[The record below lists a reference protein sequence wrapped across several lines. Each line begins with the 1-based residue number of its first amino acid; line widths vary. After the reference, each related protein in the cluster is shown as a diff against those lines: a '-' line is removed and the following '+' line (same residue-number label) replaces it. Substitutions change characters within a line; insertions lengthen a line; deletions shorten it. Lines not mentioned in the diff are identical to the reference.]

1 MYVRKLVFSVLKYF
15 YSVLMLQPTTV
26 KRLEKPL
33 NTSITKGGRLIQKS
47 WHGYCFSII
56 GGFISTL

>member
-1 MYVRKLVFSVLKYF
+1 
-15 YSVLMLQPTTV
+15 MLQPTTLT
-26 KRLEKPL
+26 RLEKPL

-47 WHGYCFSII
+47 WHGYCVSII